1 MWDSFAMR
9 MAELCLAVREN
20 AYFRATGNKMVED
33 MVAEHKLLM
42 AQKSGKVKENP
53 SLHDKINAK
62 ERRKM
67 RARVRVKQEN
77 LVVLQNAGI
86 PNVLAHNIVNM
97 KDNLDRA
104 EETKN
109 AIQKL
114 QELAANREKHWD
126 YHGFKLVQSY
136 IGVLVSNTDFLDEP
150 WFKKHWN
157 FLFEHLLR
165 ESWSNLLWYVHSER
179 ERKGWL
185 EDDVMRKIMFI
196 KTKIINTLVKMDPP
210 SRNAPSYVS
219 Y

>member
-20 AYFRATGNKMVED
+20 AYFRATGNKMVET

-97 KDNLDRA
+97 KENLDRA

-114 QELAANREKHWD
+114 QELAANGEKHWD

-136 IGVLVSNTDFLDEP
+136 IGILVSNTDFLDEP

>member
-1 MWDSFAMR
+1 MWDGFALR
-9 MAELCLAVREN
+9 MAELCLAIREN
-20 AYFRATGNKMVED
+20 AYSRLAGNKMVEK
-33 MVAEHKLLM
+33 MVTEHNLLI

-53 SLHDKINAK
+53 SLHDKFNTR

-97 KDNLDRA
+97 KENLDRA
-104 EETKN
+104 EETKF

-114 QELAANREKHWD
+114 QELAGNGEKHWD

-136 IGVLVSNTDFLDEP
+136 IGVLVSNTDFLNEP

-165 ESWSNLLWYVHSER
+165 ESWSNLLWYVYSER

-185 EDDVMRKIMFI
+185 ADDVMTKIMFI

-219 Y
+219 D